1 MTCTYQY
8 VVTDTNPPVTYLED
22 GQGEGYRY
30 PVSFTDPA
38 KQAPWL
44 PALTPDP
51 SIPLKAG
58 EKERGYFQLNV
69 PPADFLMPKKH
80 NERTRYVDI
89 HGDTVLERWD
99 GLFPE
104 SDTAQD
110 YNNGLYFPFKGT
122 AFFSEEARLWSPDE
136 LKGVFHFGVCEVL
149 GYKLTGNITLD
160 GGVHVNESYLHGNIE
175 IKAPIMLYICH
186 LLGNIAIDF
195 GVQAKTYK
203 EYDAPDF
210 EAFMLEDITL
220 TLKKSEMWCYFLENH
235 TMNGGFDVW
244 EATHTLTSKDV
255 RRFCLDTA
263 NHIDNCK
270 CGLFL
275 PFYLG
280 LHPVAIQYFGLVDKR
295 KPALLPEP
303 HPVASVSLANL
314 EDILFNLIAKWDK
327 KWFYEYGYDDCA
339 LAWKEMSGEEYPD
352 SYDEWR
358 ARMVEI
364 TGVDPETYL
373 PE

>member
-22 GQGEGYRY
+22 EQGEGYRY

-51 SIPLKAG
+51 SIPLKPG
-58 EKERGYFQLNV
+58 EKERGYFQLDV

-104 SDTAQD
+104 SETAED
-110 YNNGLYFPFKGT
+110 CDNGLYFPFEGT
-122 AFFSEEARLWSPDE
+122 AFFSKEARMYAHDTLE
-136 LKGVFHFGVCEVL
+136 GVFHFGVCEVY
-149 GYKLTGNITLD
+149 GDKLEGNIALD
-160 GGVHVNESYLHGNIE
+160 GGVHVNESYLKGNI
-175 IKAPIMLYICH
+175 KVNAPLTLYICH
-186 LLGNIAIDF
+186 LYGDITIDF
-195 GVQAKTYK
+195 GICAKTYE
-203 EYDAPDF
+203 EYQSKDF
-210 EAFMLEDITL
+210 STTCFESVPL
-220 TLKKSEMWCYFLENH
+220 TLKQEEMGGYFYKRY
-235 TMNGGFDVW
+235 TMNGACDVW
-244 EATHTLTSKDV
+244 DATWHLINEDV
-255 RRFCLDTA
+255 RTFCLDTV
-263 NHIDNCK
+263 NHIENCK

-280 LHPVAIQYFGLVDKR
+280 LHPAAIQYFGQVDKR
-295 KPALLPEP
+295 KPALLPAT
-303 HPVASVSLANL
+303 HPVANIPLSDL
-314 EDILFNLIAKWDK
+314 EDTLFNLLGKWNK
-327 KWFYEYGYDDCA
+327 KWFDEKYFEDCA
-339 LAWKEMSGEEYPD
+339 RSWKEMSGEEYPD
-352 SYDEWR
+352 SYKEWR
-358 ARMVEI
+358 ARMIEI

-373 PE
+373 PA

>member
-1 MTCTYQY
+1 MTHTYQY

-22 GQGEGYRY
+22 EQGEGYRY
-30 PVSFTDPA
+30 PASFTDPA

-44 PALTPDP
+44 STLTPDP
-51 SIPLKAG
+51 SIPLKPG
-58 EKERGYFQLNV
+58 EKERGYFQLDV
-69 PPADFLMPKKH
+69 PPTDFLMPKMH
-80 NERTRYVDI
+80 SERTRYVEI
-89 HGDTVLERWD
+89 HSDTVLERWD

-110 YNNGLYFPFKGT
+110 YDNGLYFPFKGT
-122 AFFSEEARLWSPDE
+122 AFFSKEARLWSPDE
-136 LKGVFHFGVCEVL
+136 LSGVFHFGVCEVL
-149 GYKLTGNITLD
+149 GYRLTGNITLD

-175 IKAPIMLYICH
+175 VKAPITLYICH

-220 TLKKSEMWCYFLENH
+220 TLKKSEMWSYFLENH
-235 TMNGGFDVW
+235 TINGGFDVW

-275 PFYLG
+275 PFCLG

-314 EDILFNLIAKWDK
+314 EDILFNLMAKWDK

-352 SYDEWR
+352 SYEEWC